1 MNIKIKSGYRLNVAM
16 IVFNEENKFLF
27 CNRKNTTNWQFP
39 QGGVDEKEDFQ
50 VAMYRELYEEVGLE
64 KKQVKIEAESSELL
78 YYDIPKKI
86 RSVVLGGKYKGQAQ
100 KYFLLRL
107 ISGEINLLLENNPEF
122 DDYNW
127 VPFWLPLEKGVDF
140 KKEVY
145 RKALTEFREYMN
157 NE

>member
-1 MNIKIKSGYRLNVAM
+1 MVSVCKIKCSVWAHLRRFEYLTLQQSRRMLA
-16 IVFNEENKFLF
+16 
-27 CNRKNTTNWQFP
+27 
-39 QGGVDEKEDFQ
+39 
-50 VAMYRELYEEVGLE
+50 
-64 KKQVKIEAESSELL
+64 
-78 YYDIPKKI
+78 
-86 RSVVLGGKYKGQAQ
+86 VVLGGKYKGQAQ

-140 KKEVY
+140 KNEVY
-145 RKALTEFREYMN
+145 RKALTGFREYMN